1 MSRLRPRAKGD
12 EQGRPK
18 RSLTDLY
25 DAALRHFLSKRYR
38 PAEDRCRQALT
49 LDPKHADSLYLLGLV
64 HAQTNRLDLAIDLI
78 VSAVRCNP
86 NNHEYFLNLGGLLQ
100 HQNKLEEARKSFDL
114 AIKLAPNLAVGW
126 IKLGNLL
133 EIQGRRDEAL
143 LTYEHAFTLDPNNA
157 DAAARSGLILLDL
170 RRYEEALAKFEL
182 SEAIS
187 PNQIEVVCGRG
198 DCLHNL
204 GRAAEAAVI
213 YRRASEL
220 VPDRAVVWRLLGKVH
235 AQLGDRDD
243 AIKAFRRAREI
254 DPSDSFG
261 ASVELMRLGA
271 AELSEMPPAFVR
283 SLFDQYA
290 PNFDTAL
297 VDGLGYRGPSLLF
310 EAVQSACQAHQKP
323 ANFKHAIDLGCGTGL
338 VAVAFAK
345 MVDQFIGID
354 LSPGMIEKARA
365 TGLYAGL
372 KVTDMLEGLRKT
384 PDSGVDLVLSA
395 DAMVYVADL
404 FPVLKEASRALASGG
419 LLAFTLERHD
429 GDGFIMGEGRRY
441 AHSAS
446 YVRASIQAAGLV
458 VLQFEQH
465 SIRCEGGVP
474 VPGLVIV
481 AEKS

>member
-1 MSRLRPRAKGD
+1 MSRRRPRAKSD
-12 EQGRPK
+12 EQSRTR

-25 DAALRHFLSKRYR
+25 DAASRHFLSKRYG

-86 NNHEYFLNLGGLLQ
+86 NNHEYFLNLGELLQ
-100 HQNKLEEARKSFDL
+100 HQNKLDEARKSFDL

-133 EIQGRRDEAL
+133 RIQRRYDEVL

-157 DAAARSGLILLDL
+157 DAAALSSGVLLEL
-170 RRYEEALAKFEL
+170 HRYEEALAKCEL
-182 SEAIS
+182 SLAIS
-187 PNQIEVVCGRG
+187 PDQAEVLCVKG
-198 DCLHNL
+198 DCLRNL
-204 GRAAEAAVI
+204 GRVAEAAAI

-220 VPDRAVVWRLLGKVH
+220 APDRASVWRLLGKVH
-235 AQLGDRDD
+235 EQLGDRDD
-243 AIKAFRRAREI
+243 AIKALRRVREI
-254 DPSDSFG
+254 DPSDPFG

-271 AELSEMPPAFVR
+271 DELSEMPPAYVR
-283 SLFDQYA
+283 LLFDQYA
-290 PNFDTAL
+290 ATFDTAL
-297 VDGLGYRGPSLLF
+297 VERLGYRGPSVLL
-310 EAVQSACQAHQKP
+310 EAVLSACQAHRKP

-338 VAVAFAK
+338 AAVAFAK
-345 MVDQFIGID
+345 MVDRFIGID

-365 TGLYAGL
+365 TGLYAEL
-372 KVTDMLEGLRKT
+372 KETDMLEGLRT
-384 PDSGVDLVLSA
+384 SPDSGVDLVLSA

-404 FPVLKEASRALASGG
+404 FPVLKEAGRVLASGG

-429 GDGFIMGEGRRY
+429 GDGFTMGGARRY

-446 YVRASIQAAGLV
+446 YVRASIEAVGLV
-458 VLQFEQH
+458 VLQLEQH
-465 SIRCEGGVP
+465 STRYEGGVP
-474 VPGLVIV
+474 VPSLVVV
-481 AEKS
+481 AVKS